1 MWLKKKKSEIADE
14 IFTHVTVDST
24 SLNPS
29 GLKSLM
35 SLVICSSRMEYTEFP
50 FVSNAWVEIYKVTNC
65 SSRLYSYLM
74 KRKGC
79 KRPQQRNSSWSWMQT
94 LFFITQLHL
103 LWEGF
108 HHNVIWTNPQS
119 NIKTINHAEVHVMAG
134 AGSKLRALKVIISF
148 RVYCHDV

>member
-1 MWLKKKKSEIADE
+1 MWLKKKKIRNCRRDIHTCDCGQHISKPLWTK
-14 IFTHVTVDST
+14 IFDV
-24 SLNPS
+24 LGN
-29 GLKSLM
+29 LY
-35 SLVICSSRMEYTEFP
+35 SRMEYTEFP

-65 SSRLYSYLM
+65 SSWLYSYLM
-74 KRKGC
+74 KHKGY

-108 HHNVIWTNPQS
+108 HHNVIWTNPQN

-134 AGSKLRALKVIISF
+134 AGSKLGALKVIISF
-148 RVYCHDV
+148 WVYCHDV